1 MVILRTAVRVHKW
14 LALLIGLQV
23 FLWLLGGLVM
33 SALPIERVRGEHNI
47 ASHPP
52 LSAHADRLV
61 SVSQAAQAAGFTSL
75 DGAVLTGLAG
85 HPAWR
90 LQSGETIS
98 VVSAVD
104 ARILSPISET
114 LAEEIANHD
123 FLPESAVHSVQLLD
137 TPPSEY
143 APGGPVWQ
151 IVFSDPDKTR
161 LYVDPQTGVVRARR
175 SDTWRL
181 FDFFWRLHVMDYDD
195 GADFNHPL
203 LIISAS
209 LGVVVALAGLVI
221 LFFRMRR
228 SVQLWRKSRQAKF
241 APHLSDGTGRIKP

>member
-1 MVILRTAVRVHKW
+1 MMILRNTVRLHKW
-14 LALLIGLQV
+14 LALLIGFQV
-23 FLWLLGGLVM
+23 LLWLLGGLVM
-33 SALPIERVRGEHNI
+33 SALPIERVRSEHNI

-52 LSAHADRLV
+52 LSAQIDRLV
-61 SVSQAAQAAGFTSL
+61 PVSQAAQAAGLTSL
-75 DGAVLTGLAG
+75 DEAVLTGIAG
-85 HPAWR
+85 QPVWR

-104 ARILSPISET
+104 ARILSPITAT

-123 FLPESAVHSVQLLD
+123 FLPQSAIQSVRLLD
-137 TPPSEY
+137 APPSEY
-143 APGGPVWQ
+143 GPGGPVWQ
-151 IVFSDPDKTR
+151 IVFSDPDNTR

-181 FDFFWRLHVMDYDD
+181 FDFFWKLHVMDYDD

-203 LIISAS
+203 LIGAAF
-209 LGVVVALAGLVI
+209 LGVLVSLAGLII

-228 SVQLWRKSRQAKF
+228 SFAVWRKTR
-241 APHLSDGTGRIKP
+241 GT